1 MLTRRALAFSALVP
15 PALGLPLNARAQT
28 AEPWRQADRLYTDE
42 FRAGLENWVIEAEQP
57 ARVAAADGVLELDA
71 PAGLTAWFRPRLEGP
86 LLIAY
91 QAQAVY
97 EGGRNDRISD
107 LNAFWMATDVR
118 SPGDLLASS
127 RSGAF
132 AGYDLLKT
140 YYVGQGGNYNSS
152 TRLRRYVGRPGER
165 PMLPQHDLKDAR
177 ALLQPNRWVAVQL
190 VAYDGL
196 IQYWADGRKLFEL
209 RDQDP
214 YRSGWFGLR
223 TTWSRLRFKD
233 FSVWRL
239 AAA

>member
-1 MLTRRALAFSALVP
+1 MLTRRTLALSALA
-15 PALGLPLNARAQT
+15 LPLANAARAQVP
-28 AEPWRQADRLYTDE
+28 EPWRKADRLYTDN
-42 FRAGLENWVIEAEQP
+42 FTQGLTNWTIEAEKP
-57 ARVAAADGVLELDA
+57 AAVKAENGVLELDA
-71 PAGLTAWFRPRLEGP
+71 PAGLTAWFKPRLQGP
-86 LLIAY
+86 LLIEY
-91 QAQAVY
+91 QALAVY

-118 SPGDLLASS
+118 SPDDLFASP

-132 AGYDLLKT
+132 ADYDLLKT

-152 TRLRRYVGRPGER
+152 TRLRRYVGRAGDR

-177 ALLQPNRWVAVQL
+177 TLLQPNRWVAVQL

-209 RDQDP
+209 ADQDP

-233 FSVWRL
+233 FAVWRL
-239 AAA
+239 AGA

>member
-1 MLTRRALAFSALVP
+1 MLTRRALALSAL
-15 PALGLPLNARAQT
+15 ALPLATTTAARAQ
-28 AEPWRQADRLYTDE
+28 AGERWRKADRLHTDD
-42 FRAGLENWVIEAEQP
+42 FTHGLADWTIEAEQP
-57 ARVAAADGVLELDA
+57 SRVTAANGILELDA
-71 PAGLTAWFRPRLEGP
+71 PAGLTAWFKPRLSGP
-86 LLIAY
+86 LLIEY
-91 QAQAVY
+91 QALAVY

-118 SPGDLLASS
+118 SPDDLFASP
-127 RSGAF
+127 RTGAF

-152 TRLRRYVGRPGER
+152 TRLRRYVGRPGDR

-196 IQYWADGRKLFEL
+196 VQYWADGRKLFEL

-214 YRSGWFGLR
+214 YASGWFGLR

-239 AAA
+239 TGA

>member
-1 MLTRRALAFSALVP
+1 MLTRRALALSAL
-15 PALGLPLNARAQT
+15 ALPLATTANAQAP
-28 AEPWRQADRLYTDE
+28 EPWRKADRLYADDFTQDL
-42 FRAGLENWVIEAEQP
+42 GNWTIEAEKP
-57 ARVAAADGVLELDA
+57 SAVKAENGVLELDA
-71 PAGLTAWFRPRLEGP
+71 PAGLTAWFKPRLQGP
-86 LLIAY
+86 LLIEY
-91 QAQAVY
+91 QALAVY

-118 SPGDLLASS
+118 SPDDLFASP

-132 AGYDLLKT
+132 ADYDLLKT

-152 TRLRRYVGRPGER
+152 TRLRRYVGRAGDR

-177 ALLQPNRWVAVQL
+177 TLLQPNRWVAVQL

-209 RDQDP
+209 ADQDP

-233 FSVWRL
+233 FAVWRL
-239 AAA
+239 AGA